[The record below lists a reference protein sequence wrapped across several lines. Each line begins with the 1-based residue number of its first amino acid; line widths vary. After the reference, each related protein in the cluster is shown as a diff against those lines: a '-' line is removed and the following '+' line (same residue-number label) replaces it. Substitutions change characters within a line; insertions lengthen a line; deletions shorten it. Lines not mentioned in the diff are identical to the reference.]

1 MFESTHNKKFFC
13 KYVTAEV
20 AIKILS
26 ELKVKWSSSL
36 LFNDPF
42 DTQQDFNPDDEDI
55 LKILFE
61 KHKSLIYQEKEPD
74 YTKMDY
80 LYATKLKLLRSNRKK
95 LKPEELLEA
104 MRKDKDKTILNFRNW
119 LGKLNKSWQNCCA
132 DDRIFCVV
140 EDYDN
145 LLMWAH
151 YADCHKGA
159 VIKLRCIPELD
170 TPLCAATPII
180 YSDRMPVLAI
190 IEDTFYDIPADQL
203 ELVQKLFYVKS
214 NDWSYEKEW
223 RVVLKKTSD
232 NRQNYDMNDIHKEEI
247 EAIYL
252 GFKMSDRDKDN
263 ILEIVNTKMQHVTVF
278 QACKNRKYFKLDF
291 IQIK

>member
-1 MFESTHNKKFFC
+1 MFKPIHNKKYFY

-20 AIKILS
+20 AIKILR
-26 ELKVKWSSSL
+26 ELKVRWSSTL

-42 DTQQDFNPDDEDI
+42 DSQQNFDPDDDEI

-61 KHKSLIYQEKEPD
+61 TFNNMIFQKEDPD
-74 YTKMDY
+74 YSKMDD
-80 LYATKLKLLRSNRKK
+80 LKATKLKLMRSYRER
-95 LKPEELLEA
+95 LKPQEWLEA
-104 MRKDKDKTILNFRNW
+104 IQQDKDKIILDFRNW
-119 LGKLNKSWQNCCA
+119 LTELNKVWQFCCA

-170 TPLCAATPII
+170 VPLCAAMPII
-180 YSDRMPVLAI
+180 YSNIMPVLSI
-190 IEDTFYDIPADQL
+190 IKNRYYNIKTGR
-203 ELVQKLFYVKS
+203 ELVRKLFYVKS

-223 RVVLKKTSD
+223 RVVWKKTVD
-232 NRQNYDMNDIHKEEI
+232 NVQNYDMYNILKEEI
-247 EAIYL
+247 EGIYL
-252 GFKMSDRDKDN
+252 GCKMSDYDKN
-263 ILEIVNTKMQHVTVF
+263 EILKIVNAKMQHITVF
-278 QACKNRKYFKLDF
+278 QACKNQKYFKLDF